1 MKNPPPHICVIN
13 VFFAPYSYGGATIV
27 AEELAKSLV
36 RDHGQR
42 VTAISAHSRG
52 DLAPYSVMRVEKDG
66 IQNYLINLP
75 YGRSYAQLYDNPEVS
90 AVMVQLLAQI
100 DPDLV
105 HLHCLQDLGAGLIA
119 AAKELSLP
127 VVLSVH
133 DFWWICERQFMINR
147 AGVYCGQNP
156 VKIEACRGCVD
167 DWERARS
174 RSVTLQQMATQA
186 DLITYPSQFA
196 LELGTKSGVKGRKN
210 LVLENGVHGPGAGF
224 AAKAAAR
231 RARDP
236 RLVFGYVGGPSQI
249 KGWPLMRRAF
259 EGLERDDFSGIL
271 VDGSLDNSWYKDS
284 PHKAMKGDW
293 RIAPRFNQAGLD
305 DFYAQI
311 DVLLF
316 LSQWKETFGLT
327 IREALARGITV
338 IQTDSGGTVEY
349 EGADPD
355 QMLKI
360 GAGPEVLKQH
370 LNRVLDASER
380 GQNPLKVT
388 SFQDQA
394 AEFIRLVAPL
404 ARPGEQ
410 PPQEQDPGPLHPPIG

>member
-1 MKNPPPHICVIN
+1 MKNSADLKTPARHICVIN

-42 VTAISAHSRG
+42 ITAISAHSRN

-90 AVMVQLLAQI
+90 AVVARLLAQI
-100 DPDLV
+100 APDLV
-105 HLHCLQDLGAGLIA
+105 HMHCLQDIGAGAIA
-119 AAKELSLP
+119 AAKGLNLP

-133 DFWWICERQFMINR
+133 DFWWLCERQFMINR
-147 AGVYCGQNP
+147 AGIYCGQNP
-156 VKIEACRGCVD
+156 IKIEACRGCVD
-167 DWERARS
+167 NWDRARI
-174 RSVTLQQMATQA
+174 RFETLQQMAAQA

-196 LELGTKSGVKGRKN
+196 LDLARKSTLKTQRGAVLG
-210 LVLENGVHGPGAGF
+210 NGVHGPGANF
-224 AAKAAAR
+224 AAKVAAR

-236 RLVFGYVGGPSQI
+236 RLVFGFVGGPSQI

-259 EGLERDDFSGIL
+259 EDMKRDDFAGIL

-284 PHKAMKGDW
+284 PHKAMKGNW
-293 RIAPRFNQAGLD
+293 RVVPRFDQAGLD

-327 IREALARGITV
+327 IREALARGIKV

-349 EGADPD
+349 AGADPD

-360 GAGPEVLKQH
+360 GDGPAVLQQH
-370 LNRVLDASER
+370 LNRVLDAPTR
-380 GQNPLKVT
+380 GQAPQKVT
-388 SFQDQA
+388 SFGDQA
-394 AEFIRLVAPL
+394 VKFLGLVTPL
-404 ARPGEQ
+404 LG
-410 PPQEQDPGPLHPPIG
+410 